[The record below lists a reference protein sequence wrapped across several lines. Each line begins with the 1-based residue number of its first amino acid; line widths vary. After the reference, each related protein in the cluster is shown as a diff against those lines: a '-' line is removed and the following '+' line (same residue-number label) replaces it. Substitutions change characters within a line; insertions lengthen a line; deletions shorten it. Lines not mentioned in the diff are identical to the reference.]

1 MSDRDNSLNHDLDP
15 ASAGTNRDSLRPDLA
30 GVPFIGSGVGVG
42 AKDDDEDDEKAWKKL
57 GMAERLLE
65 SRTLTLFGPVNQ
77 AMSNRLIAALFF
89 LEADDNKKPITL
101 VQNSPGGSVSDGF
114 AIYDAMRFVK
124 PAVRVICVGLT
135 ASIATITLLGAAKPD
150 RFSLPTTRFLIHQPL
165 IPGHIFGPASDL
177 EITAQEI
184 LKSRDRIN
192 VMLAEATGQPLERVA
207 RDTHRDYWMDAVEA
221 VEYGLISRIVATRS
235 ELED

>member
-1 MSDRDNSLNHDLDP
+1 MSDRDLLLDDASSLTALGAP
-15 ASAGTNRDSLRPDLA
+15 ASRGLLGGPAA
-30 GVPFIGSGVGVG
+30 VPFMASGVVA
-42 AKDDDEDDEKAWKKL
+42 AKEEEDDERSWKKL
-57 GMAERLLE
+57 GVAERLLE
-65 SRTLTLFGPVNQ
+65 SRTLTLFGPVTQ

-89 LEADDNKKPITL
+89 LEADDAEKPITL

-114 AIYDAMRFVK
+114 AIYDAMRFIK
-124 PAVRVICVGLT
+124 PELRVICVGLT
-135 ASIATITLLGAAKPD
+135 ASIATITLLGAKKPN

-207 RDTHRDYWMDAVEA
+207 RDTHRDYWMDAEEA
-221 VEYGLISRIVATRS
+221 LEYGLISRIVSNRS
-235 ELED
+235 ELEG